1 MTKRTAELG
10 RSEWQA
16 ACMRDARKCHELDI
30 ALDTLESDGCDV
42 ASFTTARILAE
53 ARNQLLF
60 FEDGGIAAEELADGC
75 GEARAAYRQLKA
87 FIRKWTGLRQQRA
100 QWLVARK

>member
-1 MTKRTAELG
+1 MAKRISELS

-42 ASFTTARILAE
+42 AAFDTARILAE

-60 FEDGGIAAEELADGC
+60 FGDGGIAGEEMADGC
-75 GEARAAYRQLKA
+75 SEARAAYRQLTA
-87 FIRKWTGLRQQRA
+87 FVRKWTKLRQQRA
-100 QWLVARK
+100 QWILARK

>member
-1 MTKRTAELG
+1 MAKRISELSSG
-10 RSEWQA
+10 EWQA

-30 ALDTLESDGCDV
+30 ALDTLEADGCDV
-42 ASFTTARILAE
+42 AAFTTARILAE

-75 GEARAAYRQLKA
+75 SETRASYRQLKA
-87 FIRKWTGLRQQRA
+87 FIRKWTKLRQQRA
-100 QWLVARK
+100 QWLLARK